1 MADSV
6 GTRFGA
12 VLSCLSVGLPY
23 VRKWPF
29 TARRYQ
35 VSGMADGRC
44 CMYGYGPNY
53 VKFSRVFAVQLFGV
67 FIGHYAALP
76 PVRSDP
82 HWPHSHTT
90 TASIRLA
97 LTHTLQHPL
106 LATQTSA
113 VATTACIDYL
123 HSHTR
128 ARRPS
133 TASPIC
139 LYACSQRILGA
150 APPLAP
156 RSRQDTA
163 TPAARDSDLGSGN
176 QNVLG
181 PVPEVD
187 VVAKRPQGLL
197 NVGTL
202 SARMAVL
209 HSCALGI

>member
-82 HWPHSHTT
+82 LWPHSHTT

-97 LTHTLQHPL
+97 LTHTLQQHPL
-106 LATQTSA
+106 LATRTSA
-113 VATTACIDYL
+113 VVTTTCIDYL

-128 ARRPS
+128 TRRPS

-139 LYACSQRILGA
+139 S
-150 APPLAP
+150 APALNGYWVRHPRSPLALDKTRQHP
-156 RSRQDTA
+156 LLATQTSGVATKMSWAPSRRLTLWL
-163 TPAARDSDLGSGN
+163 R
-176 QNVLG
+176 
-181 PVPEVD
+181 
-187 VVAKRPQGLL
+187 GLR
-197 NVGTL
+197 GY
-202 SARMAVL
+202 
-209 HSCALGI
+209 